1 MAASSP
7 SPPRHQTRQRRRP
20 CTTAAPLPV
29 THDLAPR
36 CELLRWNRC
45 YAQRKQNRITGIASY
60 QRRRPGQG
68 QPRRRANQRQGWYSG
83 EELSP
88 PRRCP
93 RERNS
98 TTRFQWSGRAQE
110 PNPRARRT
118 GIEACPRG
126 GGRLPVFPCGLWWST
141 DLREGRWEEVDAPG
155 SLYSD
160 QGANHHPNP
169 RSNRWLVYNHPPT
182 MRAGTREEEHE
193 DLRATQRMAG
203 GPLESATDF
212 NPALP

>member
-1 MAASSP
+1 
-7 SPPRHQTRQRRRP
+7 
-20 CTTAAPLPV
+20 
-29 THDLAPR
+29 LAPR

-45 YAQRKQNRITGIASY
+45 YAQSKQNRITRIASY

-93 RERNS
+93 RESNS
-98 TTRFQWSGRAQE
+98 TTRSQWSGRAQE

-126 GGRLPVFPCGLWWST
+126 GRCADCLASVNGGLASIFPTANSARRGCDAQFATAPRRTKATSAWVCYGVRLSFSHQFLCLPP
-141 DLREGRWEEVDAPG
+141 
-155 SLYSD
+155 
-160 QGANHHPNP
+160 
-169 RSNRWLVYNHPPT
+169 WLSSWI
-182 MRAGTREEEHE
+182 RRCLG
-193 DLRATQRMAG
+193 
-203 GPLESATDF
+203 
-212 NPALP
+212 

>member
-1 MAASSP
+1 
-7 SPPRHQTRQRRRP
+7 
-20 CTTAAPLPV
+20 LPV

-45 YAQRKQNRITGIASY
+45 YAQRKQNRITRIASY

-68 QPRRRANQRQGWYSG
+68 QSRRRAKQRQGWYSG

-93 RERNS
+93 RETNS

-126 GGRLPVFPCGLWWST
+126 GGRLPVF
-141 DLREGRWEEVDAPG
+141 
-155 SLYSD
+155 SD
-160 QGANHHPNP
+160 RGANHHPNP
-169 RSNRWLVYNHPPT
+169 RSNRWLVYNHPPA

-193 DLRATQRMAG
+193 DLRAAQRMAG
-203 GPLESATDF
+203 GPREGNPLVGRIATSE
-212 NPALP
+212 PR

>member
-1 MAASSP
+1 MLPICQGVATPIHLYLGSAA
-7 SPPRHQTRQRRRP
+7 
-20 CTTAAPLPV
+20 
-29 THDLAPR
+29 
-36 CELLRWNRC
+36 
-45 YAQRKQNRITGIASY
+45 G
-60 QRRRPGQG
+60 
-68 QPRRRANQRQGWYSG
+68 QGWYSG

-88 PRRCP
+88 PRRCL
-93 RERNS
+93 RESNS

-141 DLREGRWEEVDAPG
+141 DSREGRWEEADAPG

-160 QGANHHPNP
+160 RGANHHPNP
-169 RSNRWLVYNHPPT
+169 RSNRWLVYNHSPA

-193 DLRATQRMAG
+193 DLRAAQRMAG